1 LWKDWSISRKNV
13 GMMSFASRG
22 HQLNDCRKAFEATT
36 PDLEFITEGHKLS
49 SDYSNKKRSHERLFP
64 APMRTTLMRILR
76 AQIAIFGCQ

>member
-1 LWKDWSISRKNV
+1 LKDWNVSRKKV
-13 GMMSFASRG
+13 GMMNDGNPG
-22 HQLNDCRKAFEATT
+22 HQHDDWRKAFESTM
-36 PDLEFITEGHKLS
+36 PDLAFITEGHKLS